1 MQDNQLSAFAGLPNL
16 PAIKELQSFKSWV
29 SWEYR
34 AKSESEK
41 PSKVPISPKT
51 GFAASSTNS
60 ETWGDYQGALQIATR
75 RRLPGVG
82 FVLSDHD
89 EFTGIDLDDCIN
101 DEGDPEP
108 WAQEILD
115 LAETYCETT
124 PSGHGLRLIA
134 RGKVERSVKQ
144 NSAGVEIYRDKRYL
158 TITGDHWPGS
168 PVDIRPA
175 PKTLEL
181 LMRRVEQARAVASVA
196 VTAPTPSS
204 STSDRALDE
213 IKDLLS
219 HIPPDCGYD
228 EWLNVLMALHF
239 ETNGTG
245 IDIADQWSSG
255 GSKYKGRREIE
266 AKWRS
271 FKSGGVTGGTLA
283 EIARRYGANLSKIA
297 IEHLLPPCNSDDLQQ
312 MSKNADN
319 MLASALKRRGIRN
332 VVTAP
337 DGTVADAETGEIIG
351 ADGEG
356 EASEGADAIGGAI
369 DHFDLPEAMMRPGGV
384 VEEIA
389 DWICSWTE
397 TPIRVHALGA
407 AIAAVGTLIGRKVYS
422 LTNPTGSHLYFAA
435 IAPSGMGKQHPQ
447 DCVKLL
453 LDAVASDLHAGWQ
466 ASGPALAT
474 TLYERAS
481 CMMVVDEF
489 ADKFVALR
497 GRNTS
502 HSIAAINEVFREIWG
517 ATKGAYHPPRALVRS
532 DFKLHKPSLSFYGAA
547 TVRDF
552 KESMSARDVTN
563 GLFNRFLILPR
574 FEEVETQAERD
585 GLLSVPAT
593 LLERCKALYNC
604 IDPLQVSMSVRGDTF
619 PATPALIPFSEGAK
633 ALNEANKEYQ
643 VRLRR
648 QAEEDASLSLYG
660 RYAEQIKRI
669 AMVVAC
675 GRSWSNVHRAE
686 ISESDMHFA
695 EGLVKWSTEQFVLMV
710 RRDLVENQAQAQ
722 YKLVADIIRKAKRIT
737 RSALYRKIKGRVKR
751 YDLNDIL
758 QSLSEGQNVEVY
770 EQQASKKGGPKTTI
784 YVWKMD

>member
-271 FKSGGVTGGTLA
+271 FKSGGITGGTLA

-351 ADGEG
+351 AGGEG
-356 EASEGADAIGGAI
+356 AGTEATRFDQIAIGRGV
-369 DHFDLPEAMMRPGGV
+369 DWTQPGGLI
-384 VEEIA
+384 EDIA
-389 DWICSWTE
+389 TWIMSISRW
-397 TPIRVHALGA
+397 PNRPLAVA
-407 AIAAVGTLIGRKVYS
+407 AAVSIVSALCGR
-422 LTNPTGSHLYFAA
+422 HLYSPEGSSLNVYVIGLAGTGVGKGSAISAPATVLSAA
-435 IAPSGMGKQHPQ
+435 GLAQLHTTLKSFSVSGFEDMITDHPCCVATSDEIGPNLFRKMAHRNSSTHEQAMRGPILELWSRFIGMPPFETTRRAKAQPVKIPS
-447 DCVKLL
+447 
-453 LDAVASDLHAGWQ
+453 
-466 ASGPALAT
+466 PALT
-474 TLYERAS
+474 IFGVSTPK
-481 CMMVVDEF
+481 EF
-489 ADKFVALR
+489 YNAV
-497 GRNTS
+497 TS
-502 HSIAAINEVFREIWG
+502 GSV
-517 ATKGAYHPPRALVRS
+517 S
-532 DFKLHKPSLSFYGAA
+532 DGFL
-547 TVRDF
+547 
-552 KESMSARDVTN
+552 
-563 GLFNRFLILPR
+563 NRFLIATGAPRGRKNSNVDPDMRKVPASIVDRLKAIVPPGIGNLASGAGVFSLHAHVDEVQMTWADDGVTQAADR
-574 FEEVETQAERD
+574 FEDEIAAAMDAEPQDAPLMARAFEYSVRLASLHAVSRGGRHEPVRMEDLAWGAAWAMQSAVDMIGGVKTLMAQNDYEAKFNAVRAVIEDAGIISGRELLRSIRHISARERD
-585 GLLSVPAT
+585 DIL
-593 LLERCKALYNC
+593 RH
-604 IDPLQVSMSVRGDTF
+604 I
-619 PATPALIPFSEGAK
+619 EGAEM
-633 ALNEANKEYQ
+633 AQ
-643 VRLRR
+643 RL
-648 QAEEDASLSLYG
+648 EE
-660 RYAEQIKRI
+660 KTK
-669 AMVVAC
+669 
-675 GRSWSNVHRAE
+675 GRSR
-686 ISESDMHFA
+686 ISW
-695 EGLVKWSTEQFVLMV
+695 KW
-710 RRDLVENQAQAQ
+710 
-722 YKLVADIIRKAKRIT
+722 I
-737 RSALYRKIKGRVKR
+737 G
-751 YDLNDIL
+751 
-758 QSLSEGQNVEVY
+758 
-770 EQQASKKGGPKTTI
+770 
-784 YVWKMD
+784 